1 MKARVVIP
9 VNAVKRTGN
18 GTGVLKR
25 NLKANSIIEGKYVK
39 HGALPENSVVL
50 FMTRDGFLVPTHC
63 IMQIREKQSDGS
75 YRGFDEVEEVEETDY
90 IDKEKLKEIKDKG
103 ILDINGIINGTK
115 TETKY
120 ITNGA
125 IAGGVVMLILAMY
138 KGKSKLLFSVIG
150 IGAGGYLGKLYNN
163 HLA

>member
-25 NLKANSIIEGKYVK
+25 NLKANSIIEGKFVK

-63 IMQIREKQSDGS
+63 IIAPLVIYFVSVLVP
-75 YRGFDEVEEVEETDY
+75 F
-90 IDKEKLKEIKDKG
+90 
-103 ILDINGIINGTK
+103 IIPL
-115 TETKY
+115 
-120 ITNGA
+120 
-125 IAGGVVMLILAMY
+125 M
-138 KGKSKLLFSVIG
+138 SKIPLSFISFSFSLSI
-150 IGAGGYLGKLYNN
+150 
-163 HLA
+163 